1 MDQLQKNGQRITI
14 GKPKYP
20 ICPWAAVL
28 DIGTCTANS
37 TARCQH
43 YALCYISD
51 ITSTRCVAS
60 TSTWRPFYSSH
71 THTRSRGTLHQ
82 RSAVTFRHVNA
93 LYLRDT
99 LTSSLAADP
108 HHRALHKRLAGKQLG
123 SLHGLESWEY
133 TREIL
138 QWHQMCCMKSRY
150 KTSSLI
156 VRVTFL
162 RIATEIKTTRNAEF
176 SRRS

>member
-1 MDQLQKNGQRITI
+1 MVRESLLGSLNILFVLEQLFLTLVRVQQTVLRVVNIT
-14 GKPKYP
+14 
-20 ICPWAAVL
+20 
-28 DIGTCTANS
+28 
-37 TARCQH
+37 H
-43 YALCYISD
+43 CYISD